1 MFNVQASYTVQ
12 GRTRPVWLDCLPA
25 LAVWAASTAY
35 VAAKLPAT
43 PVRIGDSVD
52 YIEIAANRPPAY
64 GWMLYILK
72 GAGLVGPDYAG
83 LPLVQT
89 ALISAGLLAFALQLT
104 RLLRAPWLC
113 LAAVLVWMHVGTYE
127 ATRWVASEGLF
138 LPLSLFG
145 LAAATAYA
153 RRGRTVHLAS
163 VSLFFALA
171 TLTRT
176 VGAALLMIPV
186 LLLVLDGGLR
196 FGAVLRRAAVVAGV
210 SAALLLGGMWAN
222 MQRHGHFEIGSNS
235 GVSLLGK
242 GLLVLPPGPHGDP
255 VLDKMAPLAA
265 QAREAI
271 AAAPGFMASLRA

>member
-89 ALISAGLLAFALQLT
+89 ALISRPGCSPSPCSSPGCCAL
-104 RLLRAPWLC
+104 RGC
-113 LAAVLVWMHVGTYE
+113 
-127 ATRWVASEGLF
+127 AS
-138 LPLSLFG
+138 PPS
-145 LAAATAYA
+145 
-153 RRGRTVHLAS
+153 S
-163 VSLFFALA
+163 
-171 TLTRT
+171 
-176 VGAALLMIPV
+176 
-186 LLLVLDGGLR
+186 
-196 FGAVLRRAAVVAGV
+196 
-210 SAALLLGGMWAN
+210 
-222 MQRHGHFEIGSNS
+222 S
-235 GVSLLGK
+235 GCT
-242 GLLVLPPGPHGDP
+242 
-255 VLDKMAPLAA
+255 
-265 QAREAI
+265 
-271 AAAPGFMASLRA
+271 